1 MRRLVGNML
10 VFRVQYV
17 LVLVDEEDT
26 QSAESQTARLLQVVM
41 CVLGWSGRRFWLE
54 LGRIRMPPVW

>member
-1 MRRLVGNML
+1 ML